1 MASNTERVLED
12 LQRVLGELE
21 SMMSDA
27 VETAGKDVRRGMRR
41 ADRYVRHNA
50 WESVAAVA
58 AVAFIAGLLLGR
70 RD

>member
-1 MASNTERVLED
+1 MTSSTEQVLED
-12 LQRVLGELE
+12 LRRVAGELE
-21 SMMSDA
+21 EMMKDA
-27 VETAGKDVRRGMRR
+27 ADSAGKDVRRGLRQ

-70 RD
+70 RA